1 MLIKNKFRFALFIS
15 NLLLLTPFAYS
26 NELKTNVTTIDAKE
40 TNNIFIGSET
50 FIAPTLPKFTRVDN
64 NQESIDFL
72 RKHIPKPSNF
82 NSNDIEKLLLFEKK
96 DRNTR
101 TFIEV
106 IVPKALANAY
116 ITKNEFKTFRKT
128 SIQAGKILSNMIKD
142 TEYVKGYLKK
152 MYSGKVVEM
161 SQIDNGIINQNNI
174 TNLSSSYLVS
184 ISPGVFS
191 RVNDTLL
198 FLNLKQKIMTI
209 TVSNISES
217 NSNNNRTFE
226 LAKEFAAQF
235 IALNEG
241 KIRIIPTQ
249 PPSIISKESNKSI
262 EGSFTQN
269 LEELTKVKELLDSGI
284 IDKQEFEAIKQKI
297 INKL

>member
-1 MLIKNKFRFALFIS
+1 MKCSNKIKLILGF
-15 NLLLLTPFAYS
+15 LLLASFANS

-50 FIAPTLPKFTRVDN
+50 FIVPTLSEFTRVDN

-82 NSNDIEKLLLFEKK
+82 NSNDIEKLILFEKK

-116 ITKNEFKTFRKT
+116 ITKNEFKAFRKT
-128 SIQAGKILSNMIKD
+128 SIQAGKILNNMIKD
-142 TEYVKGYLKK
+142 TKYVKGYLKK
-152 MYSGKVVEM
+152 AYNGKVVEM
-161 SQIDNGIINQNNI
+161 SQIDNGVINQDSI

-184 ISPGVFS
+184 ISPGAFS

-209 TVSNISES
+209 TVSNIS
-217 NSNNNRTFE
+217 NSSFNNSRTFE

-241 KIRIIPTQ
+241 RMRITTSKPPKTIPSQ
-249 PPSIISKESNKSI
+249 SKKSKEGSI
-262 EGSFTQN
+262 GQY
-269 LEELTKVKELLDSGI
+269 LEELNKAKELLDL
-284 IDKQEFEAIKQKI
+284 KI
-297 INKL
+297 INKKEFETIKQKTINKF